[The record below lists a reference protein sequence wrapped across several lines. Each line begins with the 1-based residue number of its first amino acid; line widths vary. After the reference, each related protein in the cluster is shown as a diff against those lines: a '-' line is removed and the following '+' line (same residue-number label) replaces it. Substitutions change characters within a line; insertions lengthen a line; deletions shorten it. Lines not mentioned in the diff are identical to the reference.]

1 MVGLLSLDLACSGVE
16 SRGRWRR
23 MVDTTCGGE
32 MVWRPN
38 LWGGDGSVAEEKLVS
53 RALDLAVSLHE
64 KVEKRV

>member
-1 MVGLLSLDLACSGVE
+1 
-16 SRGRWRR
+16 